1 MTIRGKVVAR
11 VLSRPTVL
19 VDVAERR
26 DLLRIGVADW
36 LLLAKLEPGGSF
48 SLQVEDE
55 TVVSC
60 RRVPAH

>member
-48 SLQVEDE
+48 SLEVEDE

-60 RRVPAH
+60 HRVPAH